1 MNLEEATNVDNK
13 WRETNME
20 LNKLIDDMKEEIIT
34 STQAIVRIKSIEGE
48 PKPGM
53 PFGEGVGKSLECA
66 LNIAKNLGF
75 HTVNLDGYVGY
86 AEHGQGEDYV
96 VALGHLDVVPEG
108 DGWIYPAYGAEIHNG
123 KMYGRGTT
131 DDKGPIIATLYG
143 LKAIKDA
150 KLPLSK
156 RIRVLFGTNEET
168 GSKELEHYLE
178 KEKPPVAG
186 FTPDADY
193 PIINGEKGITIFNI
207 VKDFNNINKSENH
220 IKYIKGGQAANMV
233 PDYCEAGIMA
243 KDAQS
248 IIKSVET
255 FAKKMDYKISAEVK
269 EDMVII
275 KSVGES
281 AHGSLPQLGRNGIMQ
296 LVAFLG
302 TLELGLNDVSEF
314 IEFLNKNIGMEVHGE
329 SFGICLE
336 DKDSGKLSFNVGV
349 VNMNENSATVT
360 LNLRYPVTNKL
371 VDMMNPFN
379 NRIEGTG
386 IRVEKFVHQEPLYF
400 SPDSPI
406 IKALQKVYTE
416 QTGEEAKLVSIGGG
430 TYAKEM
436 PNTVAFGPMFPGE
449 EDTIHKPNEYITI
462 DNLIKNAKIYAH
474 ALYELAK

>member
-1 MNLEEATNVDNK
+1 MQ
-13 WRETNME
+13 
-20 LNKLIDDMKEEIIT
+20 LNKLIDDMKEEIIK
-34 STQAIVRIKSIEGE
+34 STQDIVRIKSIESQ

-53 PFGEGVGKSLECA
+53 PFGEGVAKSLECA
-66 LNIAKNLGF
+66 LNVAKELGF

-108 DGWIYPAYGAEIHNG
+108 DGWIYPAYGAEIHDG
-123 KMYGRGTT
+123 RMYGRGTT
-131 DDKGPIIATLYG
+131 DDKGPIMATLYG

-178 KEKPPVAG
+178 REKPPVAG

-207 VKDFNNINKSENH
+207 VKDFNNIGQGENL

-248 IIKSVET
+248 TIKSVET

-269 EDMVII
+269 ENMVII

-302 TLELGLNDVSEF
+302 TLELGLSDVSEF

-349 VNMNENSATVT
+349 ISMDEKSATVT

-371 VDMMNPFN
+371 EDMMNPFN
-379 NRIEGTG
+379 DRIEGTE

>member
-1 MNLEEATNVDNK
+1 
-13 WRETNME
+13 ME
-20 LNKLIDDMKEEIIT
+20 LNKLIEDMKEEIIK
-34 STQAIVRIKSIEGE
+34 STQEIVRIKSLEGE
-48 PKPGM
+48 PSTGM
-53 PFGEGVGKSLECA
+53 PFGEGVARALECA
-66 LNIAKNLGF
+66 LNTAKDLGF

-86 AEHGQGEDYV
+86 AEYGEGEDYV

-108 DGWIYPAYGAEIHNG
+108 EGWIYPPYGAEIHDG

-168 GSKELEHYLE
+168 GSKELEYYLE
-178 KEKPPVAG
+178 REKAPVAG

-193 PIINGEKGITIFNI
+193 PIINGEKGITVFNI
-207 VKDFNNINKSENH
+207 VKDFNNENQGANH
-220 IKYIKGGQAANMV
+220 IKYIKGGKAANMV
-233 PDYCEAGIMA
+233 PDYCEAGIVA
-243 KDAQS
+243 SNSQS
-248 IIKSVET
+248 VIKAVET
-255 FAKKMDYKISAEVK
+255 FAKEMDYKLSAEVK
-269 EDMVII
+269 DDMVVV
-275 KSVGES
+275 KSIGES
-281 AHGSLPQLGRNGIMQ
+281 AHGSLPQLGHNGIMQ

-302 TLELGLNDVSEF
+302 TMDLGENEVSEF
-314 IEFLNKNIGMEVHGE
+314 IEFLNKNIGMEMHGE
-329 SFGICLE
+329 SFGVCLE
-336 DKDSGKLSFNVGV
+336 DEDSGKLSFNVGV
-349 VNMNENSATVT
+349 ISMDEKSATIT
-360 LNLRYPVTNKL
+360 LNLRYPVTSKL
-371 VDMMNPFN
+371 EDMMNPFN
-379 NRIEGTG
+379 NKIEGTG
-386 IRVEKFVHQEPLYF
+386 IRIEKFVHQEPLYF

-449 EDTIHKPNEYITI
+449 VDTIHKPNEYITLE
-462 DNLIKNAKIYAH
+462 NLIKNAKIYAH

>member
-1 MNLEEATNVDNK
+1 
-13 WRETNME
+13 ME
-20 LNKLIDDMKEEIIT
+20 LNKLIDAMKVDIIKSTQEIIK
-34 STQAIVRIKSIEGE
+34 IKSVESE

-53 PFGEGVGKSLECA
+53 PFGEGVAKSLECA
-66 LNIAKNLGF
+66 LNTAKNLGF

-86 AEHGQGEDYV
+86 AEYGQGDDYV

-108 DGWIYPAYGAEIHNG
+108 DGWIYPPYAAEIHDG

-131 DDKGPIIATLYG
+131 DDKGPIMATLYG
-143 LKAIKDA
+143 LKAVKDA
-150 KLPLSK
+150 KLPISK

-168 GSKELEHYLE
+168 GSKELEYYLE
-178 KEKPPVAG
+178 REKAPVAG

-207 VKDFNNINKSENH
+207 VKDFNSLNKSENY
-220 IKYIKGGQAANMV
+220 IKYIKGGTVANIV
-233 PDYCEAGIMA
+233 PEYCEAGIVT
-243 KDAQS
+243 KDAQN
-248 IIKSVET
+248 IIKALESFEKV
-255 FAKKMDYKISAEVK
+255 ADYKLTSEVK

-275 KSVGES
+275 KSEGEA
-281 AHGSLPQLGRNGIMQ
+281 AHGSLPELGSNAIMQ
-296 LVAFLG
+296 LFAFLG
-302 TLELGLNDVSEF
+302 TVDLGSNDVSAY
-314 IEFLNKNIGMEVHGE
+314 IEFLNKNIGMDIHGE
-329 SFGICLE
+329 SFGVCLE
-336 DKDSGKLSFNVGV
+336 DDDSGKLSFNVGV
-349 VNMNENSATVT
+349 INMDEKSATMT

-371 VDMMNPFN
+371 EDMMNPFN

-386 IRVEKFVHQEPLYF
+386 IKVEKFEHQEPLFF

-406 IKALQKVYTE
+406 IKSLQKVYTE
-416 QTGEEAKLVSIGGG
+416 QTGEEAKLISIGGG

-449 EDTIHKPNEYITI
+449 PDTIHKRNEYITI

>member
-1 MNLEEATNVDNK
+1 MQ
-13 WRETNME
+13 
-20 LNKLIDDMKEEIIT
+20 LNKLIDDMKEDIIK
-34 STQAIVRIKSIEGE
+34 STQAIVRIKSIESQ
-48 PKPGM
+48 PKEGM
-53 PFGEGVGKSLECA
+53 PFGEGVAKSLECA
-66 LNIAKNLGF
+66 LNIAKDLGF
-75 HTVNLDGYVGY
+75 DTVNLDGYVGY

-108 DGWIYPAYGAEIHNG
+108 DGWIYPAYGAEIHDG

-150 KLPLSK
+150 NLPLSK

-207 VKDFNNINKSENH
+207 VKDFNNMIQNENV
-220 IKYIKGGQAANMV
+220 IRYIKGGQAANMV
-233 PDYCEAGIMA
+233 PDYCEAGVVA
-243 KDAQS
+243 KDPQS
-248 IIKSVET
+248 IINFVEE
-255 FAKKMDYKISAEVK
+255 FAKRMDYKISAEVK
-269 EDMVII
+269 ENIVII

-314 IEFLNKNIGMEVHGE
+314 IGFLNKNIGMEVHGE

-349 VNMNENSATVT
+349 ISMDEKSAIVT

-371 VDMMNPFN
+371 EDMMNPFN
-379 NRIEGTG
+379 DRIEGTG
-386 IRVEKFVHQEPLYF
+386 IRVEEFVHQEPLYF

-449 EDTIHKPNEYITI
+449 VDTIHKPNEYITI

>member
-1 MNLEEATNVDNK
+1 
-13 WRETNME
+13 ME
-20 LNKLIDDMKEEIIT
+20 LNKLIDAMQEDIIKSTQEII
-34 STQAIVRIKSIEGE
+34 RIKSIEGE
-48 PKPGM
+48 SKPGM
-53 PFGEGVGKSLECA
+53 PFGEGVAKSLECA
-66 LNIAKNLGF
+66 LNTAKDLGF

-86 AEHGQGEDYV
+86 AEYGQGEDYV

-108 DGWIYPAYGAEIHNG
+108 DGWIHPPYGAEIHDG

-150 KLPLSK
+150 NLPLSK

-168 GSKELEHYLE
+168 GSKELEYYLE
-178 KEKPPVAG
+178 REKAPVAG

-207 VKDFNNINKSENH
+207 VKDFNSKNESENL

-233 PDYCEAGIMA
+233 PDYCEAGIVTV
-243 KDAQS
+243 DAQN
-248 IIKSVET
+248 IIKALET
-255 FAKKMDYKISAEVK
+255 FAKEMDYKLSAEVK

-275 KSVGES
+275 KSIGES
-281 AHGSLPQLGRNGIMQ
+281 AHGSLPQLGKNGIMQ
-296 LVAFLG
+296 LFAFLG
-302 TLELGLNDVSEF
+302 TLDLGSNDVSEF
-314 IEFLNKNIGMEVHGE
+314 IEFLNKNIGMEIHGE
-329 SFGICLE
+329 SFGVCLE

-349 VNMNENSATVT
+349 VSMDENSATVT

-371 VDMMNPFN
+371 EDMMNPFN

-406 IKALQKVYTE
+406 IKALQKVYAE
-416 QTGEEAKLVSIGGG
+416 QTGQEAKLVSIGGG

>member
-1 MNLEEATNVDNK
+1 
-13 WRETNME
+13 ME
-20 LNKLIDDMKEEIIT
+20 LNKLIDAMKEDIVK
-34 STQAIVRIKSIEGE
+34 STQEVIRIKSIESE

-53 PFGEGVGKSLECA
+53 PFGEGVAKALECA
-66 LNIAKNLGF
+66 LNTAKNLGF

-86 AEHGQGEDYV
+86 AEYGQGEDYV
-96 VALGHLDVVPEG
+96 LALGHLDVVPEG
-108 DGWIYPAYGAEIHNG
+108 DGWIYPAYGAEIHDG

-131 DDKGPIIATLYG
+131 DDKGPIMATLYG
-143 LKAIKDA
+143 MKAIKDA
-150 KLPLSK
+150 KLPVSK

-178 KEKPPVAG
+178 KEKAPVAG

-207 VKDFNNINKSENH
+207 VKDFNKANSSDNSL
-220 IKYIKGGQAANMV
+220 KYVKGGSVANIV
-233 PDYCEAGIMA
+233 PDYCEAGIIA
-243 KDAQS
+243 KDAKN
-248 IIKSVET
+248 IMIALDA
-255 FAKKMDYKISAEVK
+255 FAKLMDYKLSCELK
-269 EDMVII
+269 EDVVII
-275 KSVGES
+275 KSIGEA
-281 AHGSLPQLGRNGIMQ
+281 AHGSTPEIGKNAIMQ

-302 TLELGLNDVSEF
+302 TVDLGSNDMSTFVQ
-314 IEFLNKNIGMEVHGE
+314 FLNKNIGMETHGE
-329 SFGICLE
+329 SFGVCLE
-336 DKDSGKLSFNVGV
+336 DENSGKLSFNVGV
-349 VNMNENSATVT
+349 ITMDENSATMT

-371 VDMMNPFN
+371 EDMMSPFN

-386 IRVEKFVHQEPLYF
+386 IRVEKFEHQKPLYF

-406 IKALQKVYTE
+406 IKALQKVYAE
-416 QTGEEAKLVSIGGG
+416 QTGEEAKLLSIGGG

-449 EDTIHKPNEYITI
+449 PDTIHKKNEYITI

>member
-1 MNLEEATNVDNK
+1 
-13 WRETNME
+13 ME
-20 LNKLIDDMKEEIIT
+20 LNKLIDAMKEDIIKSTQEIIK
-34 STQAIVRIKSIEGE
+34 IKSVESE

-53 PFGEGVGKSLECA
+53 PFGEGVAKSLECA
-66 LNIAKNLGF
+66 LNTAKKLGF

-86 AEHGQGEDYV
+86 AEYGQGEDYV

-108 DGWIYPAYGAEIHNG
+108 DGWIHPPYAAEIHDG

-131 DDKGPIIATLYG
+131 DDKGPIMATLYG
-143 LKAIKDA
+143 LKALKDA
-150 KLPLSK
+150 KLPISK

-168 GSKELEHYLE
+168 GSKELEYYLE
-178 KEKPPVAG
+178 REKAPVAG

-207 VKDFNNINKSENH
+207 VKDFNNMNKSENK
-220 IKYIKGGQAANMV
+220 IKYIKGGTVANIV
-233 PDYCEAGIMA
+233 PEYCEAGIVTMDTQNVLKA
-243 KDAQS
+243 LESFVKD
-248 IIKSVET
+248 T
-255 FAKKMDYKISAEVK
+255 NYKLTSEVK

-275 KSVGES
+275 KSEGEA
-281 AHGSLPQLGRNGIMQ
+281 AHGSLPELGTNAIMQ
-296 LVAFLG
+296 LFAFLG
-302 TLELGLNDVSEF
+302 TIDLGSNDVSSF
-314 IEFLNKNIGMEVHGE
+314 VEFLNKNIGMEIHGE
-329 SFGICLE
+329 SFGVCLE
-336 DKDSGKLSFNVGV
+336 DDNSGKLSFNVGV
-349 VNMNENSATVT
+349 VNMDENSATLI

-371 VDMMNPFN
+371 EDMMNPFN
-379 NRIEGTG
+379 SRIEGTG
-386 IRVEKFVHQEPLYF
+386 IKIEKFEHQEPLFF

-449 EDTIHKPNEYITI
+449 PDTIHKRNEYITI